1 MFMVHESQVLALDF
15 SQEMTGDK
23 LMLASGD
30 QQGGIKVWKVTNG
43 KCLRS
48 IELGLAGG
56 KGAVTVVRF
65 MQSDTKLITVS
76 ADM

>member
-1 MFMVHESQVLALDF
+1 MVHESQVLALDF

-30 QQGGIKVWKVTNG
+30 QQGVIKVWKVTNG

-48 IELGLAGG
+48 IELGLADG

>member
-30 QQGGIKVWKVTNG
+30 QQGVIKVWKVTNG

-48 IELGLAGG
+48 IELGLADG